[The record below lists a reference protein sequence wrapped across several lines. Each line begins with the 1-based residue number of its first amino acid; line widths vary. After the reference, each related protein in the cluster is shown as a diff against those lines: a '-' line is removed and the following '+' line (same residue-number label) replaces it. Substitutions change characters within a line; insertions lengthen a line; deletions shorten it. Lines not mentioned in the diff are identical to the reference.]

1 MADSPAIAFDNSFA
15 ALPGQFHVRIDPTP
29 VARPSLIRVND
40 PLARD
45 LGLNPEALR
54 RETGIQMLAGNHVP
68 AAAAPLAMAYA
79 GHQFGGWSP
88 QLGDG
93 RAVLLGEVITPSG
106 ARRDIQLKGAGK
118 TPFSRMGDGRSAL
131 GPVLREYI
139 VSEAMAALDVPTTRA
154 LACVETGETVY
165 REAALPGAI
174 LTRIASS
181 HIRVGTF
188 QYHTSRE
195 DPEALRLLAQHV
207 IDRHYPEAADAE
219 NPILALI
226 EAVINAQA
234 GLVAHWMAL
243 GFIHGV
249 MNTDNMS
256 IAGETIDY
264 GPCAFMD
271 IYHPETVFSSID
283 HGRRYAYGNQPLA
296 AHWNLAQ
303 FASSLLPILDDNRE
317 AAIEQAQGVVN
328 GFSDAF
334 QAAWLGAFRRK
345 LGLTQALED
354 DAALINDLLDRMAAV
369 EADYTQT
376 FRALAEGTF
385 NTTQD
390 PLKSWYDSWTQRLSK
405 EG

>member
-1 MADSPAIAFDNSFA
+1 
-15 ALPGQFHVRIDPTP
+15 
-29 VARPSLIRVND
+29 
-40 PLARD
+40 
-45 LGLNPEALR
+45 
-54 RETGIQMLAGNHVP
+54 
-68 AAAAPLAMAYA
+68 
-79 GHQFGGWSP
+79 
-88 QLGDG
+88 
-93 RAVLLGEVITPSG
+93 
-106 ARRDIQLKGAGK
+106 
-118 TPFSRMGDGRSAL
+118 
-131 GPVLREYI
+131 
-139 VSEAMAALDVPTTRA
+139 
-154 LACVETGETVY
+154 Y

-195 DPEALRLLAQHV
+195 DPDALRLLAQHV
-207 IDRHYPEAADAE
+207 IARHYPEAADAE

-334 QAAWLGAFRRK
+334 QTAWLEAFRRK

-405 EG
+405 EGTTPKDRRAEMRQANPAIIPRNHLVEDAIQRANSGDYAAFHALTEALQSPFDAPTDSPLRAGPTPENMVHQTFCGT